1 MNQNIPIGIS
11 VFEARGGFYENLFSK
26 TKSEVE
32 WDCRIRSRK
41 TASFGMPYDY
51 SGLAYSTLD
60 FPSFID
66 KVIEDILPIVGYR
79 PNNCLINF
87 YDSGAS
93 AMGFHSDRTDI
104 LAPLTGIT
112 ILSLGDSR
120 TMRFKNKNTG
130 EIIDFIM
137 KPNSFLHMSAE
148 LQHDWLHAI
157 LADPKNTNQ
166 RISITFRRLIAHS

>member
-1 MNQNIPIGIS
+1 MNQNIPAGIS
-11 VFEARGGFYENLFSK
+11 VFEARGRSYENLFSK
-26 TKSEVE
+26 TKNEVE

-41 TASFGMPYDY
+41 TASFGVPYNY
-51 SGLAYSTLD
+51 SGLTYSSMD
-60 FPSFID
+60 FPGFID
-66 KVIEDILPIVGYR
+66 KIIEDIYPIVGYR
-79 PNNCLINF
+79 ANNCLINF

-120 TMRFKNKNTG
+120 IMRFKNKISG
-130 EIIDFIM
+130 ETIDFIM

-148 LQHDWLHAI
+148 LQHEWLHAI
-157 LADPKNTNQ
+157 IADTKNTSQ
-166 RISITFRRLIAHS
+166 RISITFRCMRGYL